1 MASFDENGKYIK
13 TNWKAGD
20 KITATKL
27 NKIEESIEAVNDND
41 ISRHVEADARLD
53 ALEAK
58 DVAHD
63 KEFTN
68 VKNLIEDAKD
78 SAELGDYEINSR
90 MQFLE
95 DDVEQAVNDMNNA
108 VTTIRNEMN
117 AHTNT
122 INTNVDN
129 KISAFETEF
138 DAEVAGLKAVDEA
151 IQNDVS
157 EIQNDMTNAKM
168 QSATVTDA
176 YKFTVDDDEMV
187 PSLVTLNNIEGL
199 SSVETNDRS
208 KKYLVSTNV
217 GTICTIDINGKNYA
231 EDIVCIEASFG
242 SECII
247 DGTNITV
254 RRNTPYTD
262 NITSYAFGSMS
273 IPTLEDGKK
282 YCVFCDDVEISNG
295 GASAIETQCGHR
307 TFRFGDNWNSLFL
320 DTRTFNDIFVYDSKS
335 FIMRLHCT
343 IGSTVGEVTYKNL
356 QIYEVK
362 EMIVPDV
369 QLNSLPNGVKD
380 EIKDGMLIKRTNHV
394 NLAELT
400 WVPSVTNSQFPQSDF
415 VVYYT
420 RSAPDFIIETPTLE
434 NELGHILCNN
444 IPCVSNNGTASAE
457 PSAAENNRIGISGHR
472 EWSEIRIKVPRY
484 NVPDLESLYAWL
496 ASDNVHAV
504 YQLETPEYIPFGLT
518 IKADKGDTVVINTTK
533 TMDLTYDIQLNT
545 RAQIDALQE
554 SVNHTRSE
562 YIPLSGGNV
571 TGSINPAIDN
581 LYDLGSTTNK
591 WRHIYSHSIQSDA
604 FEMYIEDNEYT
615 SQLHCSRG
623 NFRLTDGYNSS
634 IFSWSHD
641 YHIIG
646 PDTTNEINLGSANY
660 RFKSLYLN
668 AQPNVSSDRT
678 LKENIKYVNSDKSN
692 VSYEDMYAFVK
703 DDLEL
708 ATYNLV
714 EHDKLNM
721 GFIAQDLL
729 ANLDGTD
736 NKVGQ
741 MIVNPVPV
749 PTEEEIEEGTPYP
762 TLSYDMGMYTSVLA
776 GALKE
781 AINKI
786 EQLEARINE
795 LENK

>member
-41 ISRHVEADARLD
+41 ISRHVETDARLD
-53 ALEAK
+53 ALEDK
-58 DVAHD
+58 NVIHDV
-63 KEFTN
+63 EFTN
-68 VKNLIEDAKD
+68 VRNLIADNKAA
-78 SAELGDYEINSR
+78 AELGDYEINSR

-95 DDVEQAVNDMNNA
+95 QELNEGIEEVHNVASVVDGKIAQAQADMARAVNQGKADMEA
-108 VTTIRNEMN
+108 MVDEVESEMN
-117 AHTNT
+117 
-122 INTNVDN
+122 
-129 KISAFETEF
+129 E
-138 DAEVAGLKAVDEA
+138 L
-151 IQNDVS
+151 QND
-157 EIQNDMTNAKM
+157 IQRPMSLMGEVKN
-168 QSATVTDA
+168 A
-176 YKFTVDDDEMV
+176 YKFELDNDGMM

-199 SSVETNDRS
+199 SSVDTNDRNQQF
-208 KKYLVSTNV
+208 LVSTNI
-217 GTICTIDINGKNYA
+217 GTIYTIDINGKNYA
-231 EDIVCIEASFG
+231 EDMVCLEAPFN
-242 SECII
+242 SECVI

-262 NITSYAFGSMS
+262 NPTAYAHGLMS

-282 YCVFCDDVEISNG
+282 YCVFCDDAEISNG
-295 GASAIETQCGHR
+295 GASAIEVQSGNNA
-307 TFRFGDNWNSLFL
+307 FQFGNIWNSTDLHQ
-320 DTRTFNDIFVYDSKS
+320 RVFNSMFVYDSKS

-362 EMIVPDV
+362 EMIIPDV

-380 EIKDGMLIKRTNHV
+380 EIKDGMLIKRTNRV

-400 WVPSVTNSQFPQSDF
+400 WIPSSTNSQFPQSDF

-420 RSAPDFIIETPTLE
+420 HSAQDLIVETPTLA
-434 NELGHILCNN
+434 NELGHILCNG
-444 IPCVSNNGTASAE
+444 IPCVPNISTNSANPNDSDE
-457 PSAAENNRIGISGHR
+457 YNRVGISGHKER
-472 EWSEIRIKVPRY
+472 SEIRIKVPRY
-484 NVPDLESLYAWL
+484 NIPDLESFYAWL

-504 YQLETPEYIPFGLT
+504 YQLATPEYIPVGLT
-518 IKADKGDTVVINTTK
+518 IKADKGDTVVINTNK

-545 RAQIDALQE
+545 RAQIDTLQT
-554 SVNHTRSE
+554 NINKHTHSE

-571 TGSINPAIDN
+571 TGSIIPASDN
-581 LYDLGSTTNK
+581 VCDLGSLTNK
-591 WRHIYSHSIQSDA
+591 WRHIYTHSIQNDA
-604 FEMYIEDNEYT
+604 FQMYVEDNEYT

-623 NFRLTDGYNSS
+623 NFRLTDGYNTSVL
-634 IFSWSHD
+634 SWSNY
-641 YHIIG
+641 YHILG
-646 PDTTNEINLGSANY
+646 PDVTNDINLGSENY

-729 ANLDGTD
+729 VNLDGTD

-749 PTEEEIEEGTPYP
+749 PTEEEIENGSPYP
-762 TLSYDMGMYTSVLA
+762 TLSYDTGMYTSVLA

-786 EQLEARINE
+786 EQLEARIQE